1 MVMRIRHLR
10 IDPVVVG
17 IALVVTVVAL
27 LGGAGFAAIVAGTLT
42 LGAAVGMRPLTVW
55 LARRWTLPPSDT
67 LERSLVL
74 RSRNAANA
82 MRRISRAVP
91 DGPVAQRCR
100 EMERNARTALPT
112 IRDLAFQACSVRSLA
127 SNLVVGRL
135 EAERSQTQALLAGH
149 VDERV
154 RIEMESSLRSTEAQL
169 ATGRRLQVLAD
180 ELSARTGALTNSME
194 AIAAGLAELFAL
206 SSADPTAQPKGA
218 LATLSHE
225 IDALRAGLE
234 EAQTFGR
241 RAAAVHL
248 LEE

>member
-1 MVMRIRHLR
+1 MRIRHLR

-17 IALVVTVVAL
+17 ISLLVTVVAL
-27 LGGAGFAAIVAGTLT
+27 VAGAGFLAIAAGVLT
-42 LGAAVGMRPLTVW
+42 LGAALASGPASLR
-55 LARRWTLPPSDT
+55 LARRWTLPPDNT
-67 LERSLVL
+67 LERALLV
-74 RSRNAANA
+74 RSRVAAGT

-91 DGPVAQRCR
+91 DGPIAQRCR

-112 IRDLAFQACSVRSLA
+112 IRDLAFQACSVRGLASSLA
-127 SNLVVGRL
+127 LGRL
-135 EAERSQTQALLAGH
+135 ETERANTKQLLAG
-149 VDERV
+149 DPEERV
-154 RIEMESSLRSTEAQL
+154 RIELASSLRSTEAQL
-169 ATGRRLQVLAD
+169 ATGRRLQILAD

-206 SSADPTAQPKGA
+206 SSADPTAHPLGA
-218 LATLSHE
+218 LATLSQE